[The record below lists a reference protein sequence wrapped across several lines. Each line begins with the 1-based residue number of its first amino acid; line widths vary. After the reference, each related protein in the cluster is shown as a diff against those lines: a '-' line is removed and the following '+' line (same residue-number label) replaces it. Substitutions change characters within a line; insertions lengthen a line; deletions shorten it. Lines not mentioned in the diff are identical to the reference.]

1 MNAYERRRLKNL
13 LASGLAFACV
23 VLAVVPLVYILI
35 EVVRIGAPAIDWEFL
50 TSRTKGTGEPG
61 EGIGNA
67 ILGTLLLVL
76 YASAIGLPVGIFT
89 GIYVS
94 EFGNNSIGTTIRFFN
109 DVLANFP
116 SIVVG
121 LLAYS
126 LVVDYLDVGFSLIAG
141 AFALSI
147 IMIPIVANTTEEA
160 LRMVPNSLREGA
172 LALGVPR
179 RRAVMRIMLV
189 NAKAGVVTGA
199 LLAVARIAGETAPL
213 ILTAFYS
220 NYWSA
225 SPFEPIASLPQTIFR
240 NYNSPSDELL
250 QQAWG
255 AALVLITIVLAIN
268 ISVRLLM
275 RSRLRKSKAV
285 RRTWLKRLSLKA

>member
-1 MNAYERRRLKNL
+1 
-13 LASGLAFACV
+13 
-23 VLAVVPLVYILI
+23 
-35 EVVRIGAPAIDWEFL
+35 
-50 TSRTKGTGEPG
+50 
-61 EGIGNA
+61 
-67 ILGTLLLVL
+67 
-76 YASAIGLPVGIFT
+76 
-89 GIYVS
+89 
-94 EFGNNSIGTTIRFFN
+94 
-109 DVLANFP
+109 
-116 SIVVG
+116 
-121 LLAYS
+121 
-126 LVVDYLDVGFSLIAG
+126 
-141 AFALSI
+141 
-147 IMIPIVANTTEEA
+147 
-160 LRMVPNSLREGA
+160 
-172 LALGVPR
+172 
-179 RRAVMRIMLV
+179 
-189 NAKAGVVTGA
+189 
-199 LLAVARIAGETAPL
+199 VARIAGETAPL

>member
-1 MNAYERRRLKNL
+1 MNDFRRRRLVNT
-13 LASGLAFACV
+13 LASGVALACV
-23 VLAVVPLVYILI
+23 FLAVVPLVYILI
-35 EVVRIGAPAIDWEFL
+35 EVVRIGAPAVDWEFL
-50 TSRTKGTGEPG
+50 TSRTKGTGEAG

-67 ILGTLLLVL
+67 ILGTLLLVG
-76 YASAIGLPVGIFT
+76 YASAIGLPIGIFT

-94 EFGNNSIGTTIRFFN
+94 EFGNNRLGVTVRFFN
-109 DVLANFP
+109 DILANFP
-116 SIVVG
+116 SIVIG
-121 LLAYS
+121 LLAYA
-126 LVVDYLDVGFSLIAG
+126 LIVDYMDVGFSLIAG
-141 AFALSI
+141 AFALAI

-179 RRAVMRIMLV
+179 RRTVMKIMLV
-189 NAKAGVVTGA
+189 NAKAGVVTGS

-240 NYNSPSDELL
+240 NFNSPSEVLL

-275 RSRLRKSKAV
+275 RSRTKESKAV
-285 RRTWLKRLSLKA
+285 RKTWLTRLSLKA